1 MNASIKDNIWKTKC
15 MRVLHKSLDPSSFTG
30 IFHNLLMFLLVSLKC
45 LSTGELF
52 LAHSAHVSLLK
63 IARYLMY
70 FDQMRFL
77 FCLCFDHIQ
86 TICNRTRLHFNILIW
101 LELFSILGHLDEGF
115 VVLWQ
120 LWIWSWSPKQS
131 T

>member
-1 MNASIKDNIWKTKC
+1 MQVLKTTYGRVNVWELNI
-15 MRVLHKSLDPSSFTG
+15 SQDPSSFTG

-63 IARYLMY
+63 IAWYLMY

-120 LWIWSWSPKQS
+120 LWIWSWSLKQS